1 MPTVTFAHILLENNE
16 RALNYPGMYC
26 HATGSLVPVKDSSD
40 GAWQLCDAAT
50 YDFTT
55 YFNSL
60 SVRKL
65 LTYTTATAFHLHLEV
80 KGASLKFQQT
90 KGTVFGHAPEDV
102 NDPVSVAGSD
112 QWKPLDV
119 DLTVTD
125 DMVITGFK
133 LITDGPV
140 YVRNGYYSLD
150 VTQPLR
156 PINLALA
163 TTTFKKES
171 YITANVALI
180 KRTIGHSSED
190 IAQHFH
196 MYVIDNGRTLDAQ
209 ALSDETV
216 TVIPNRNVGGSG
228 GFARGML
235 AALDQKPQA
244 THVLLMDDDV
254 SISPESIKR
263 TYVLLQILNDHYQNS
278 MISGAMLNYIIGDE
292 QSEDTGYMNQ
302 DGAFVPIKPPLRLV
316 AFRDLVYN
324 EDFIPPKQI
333 HSIQRYAA
341 WWYCVIPIS
350 AIKKVGMPL
359 PFFVRCD
366 DAEYGYRCH
375 LPLITM
381 NGICIWHMPFQIR
394 YNAAVERYQTLRNTL
409 VARDTTGF
417 APYSDFIYQLRND
430 LRLELKKFGYQNARL
445 CLDAFEDYLKGPRFI
460 EAKNTAEDTFL
471 AANRNKEKLV
481 SFDELE
487 KQAAQLGLDF
497 KVSNY
502 SRQII
507 DSDKPRHL
515 VQRLEDYVT
524 DNGQRLL
531 HTRGKGYIVIPANGW
546 AYPAGVLRGKQYI
559 IVIDWWNKKGAIREK
574 DIHEYQDLLHR
585 FHRDLHYYN
594 GHRRQLKKQYEAAR
608 STLTSQA
615 FWRDYLD
622 MNR

>member
-1 MPTVTFAHILLENNE
+1 MPTVTFAHILLEDNE

-26 HATGSLVPVKDSSD
+26 KATGSMVPVKNSPDN
-40 GAWQLCDAAT
+40 AWQLCDAAT

-60 SVRKL
+60 SVHKL
-65 LTYTTATAFHLHLEV
+65 LKYTTATAFHLHLEL
-80 KGASLKFQQT
+80 KGAACEFQQT
-90 KGTVFGHAPEDV
+90 KGTVFGHAPENV
-102 NDPVSVAGSD
+102 GDPVSVSSSED
-112 QWKPLDV
+112 WEPLDI
-119 DLTVTD
+119 DLTVSD
-125 DMVITGFK
+125 DMILAGFK
-133 LITDGPV
+133 LITHGSV
-140 YVRNGYYSLD
+140 FVRNGYYSLD
-150 VTQPLR
+150 ISQPLR
-156 PINLALA
+156 KINLALA
-163 TTTFKKES
+163 TTTFKKEN
-171 YITANVALI
+171 YIQPNIALI
-180 KRTIGHSSED
+180 KRTICNSSED

-209 ALSDETV
+209 ALSNDKV

-254 SISPESIKR
+254 AVSPESIKR
-263 TYVLLQILNDHYQNS
+263 TYVLLQILNDEYKNS
-278 MISGAMLNYIIGDE
+278 MVSGAMLNYIIGDE
-292 QSEDTGYMNQ
+292 QSEDTGFMAKN
-302 DGAFVPIKPPLRLV
+302 GAFVPIKPPLRLV

-324 EDFIPPKQI
+324 ENFVPPKEI
-333 HSIQRYAA
+333 RSIQRYAA
-341 WWYCVIPIS
+341 WWYCVIPTE
-350 AIKKVGMPL
+350 AIKKVGLPL

-375 LPLITM
+375 LPMITM

-409 VARDTTGF
+409 IARDTTGF
-417 APYSDFIYQLRND
+417 APYSDFIYQLKND
-430 LRLELKKFGYQNARL
+430 LRLELKKFGYKNARL
-445 CLDAFEDYLKGPRFI
+445 CLDAFEDYLKGPKFI
-460 EAKNTAEDTFL
+460 ENKNAAEDSFL
-471 AANRNKEKLV
+471 RANRNKEKLV

-487 KQAAQLGLDF
+487 KQTAALGLDF
-497 KVSNY
+497 KVDNY

-515 VQRLEDYVT
+515 IQRMEDYVT

-531 HTRGKGYIVIPANGW
+531 HTRGKGYVVIPANGW
-546 AYPAGVLRGKQYI
+546 AYPAGVLRGKKYI
-559 IVIDWWNKKGAIREK
+559 ILIDWWNKSGAIREK
-574 DIHEYQDLLHR
+574 NIHEYQILLHR

-594 GHRRQLKKQYEAAR
+594 ANRRRLEQEYAAAR
-608 STLTSQA
+608 QTLTSQA

-622 MNR
+622 MDR